1 MLELA
6 EMTHTVDGM
15 QEAVKEVDNVL
26 ATYSNDKARDIIASL
41 ILHASCK
48 KGGAYIV

>member
-26 ATYSNDKARDIIASL
+26 ATYPNDKVRDTIAAL
-41 ILHASCK
+41 IYMPL
-48 KGGAYIV
+48 